1 MSRLEIDINKI
12 KHNAT
17 ILKELFVKKGIS
29 ITSVIKGVTGSPEIA
44 KAILECGISSIAVSL
59 VQNIKTLKKSGV
71 KAKFLLTR
79 LPMHTEVADVVKY
92 ADISLNTEISTIK
105 LLSEHSLKQG
115 KRHKVI
121 LMLELGDLREGIL
134 PEDTDSIIEQI
145 IPLKGVELHGIGT
158 NLACFGGV
166 KPSEKNMIELSQIA
180 ARIQEKYNIKLPMI
194 SGGNSANYEW
204 FLSTENTGKINNL
217 RIGEAILLGRETLH
231 RNKIPKLYTDA
242 FTLICEV
249 IESKIKPSLPYG
261 EICQNV
267 FGDIPE
273 FADIGNINRIIIG
286 IGEQDVDSKA
296 ITPRINAKVIG
307 ASSDH
312 LILHSK
318 NHIEVGSEI
327 EFDINYSALLRLSTS
342 PYVKKVFIQKSINF
356 NDYD

>member
-1 MSRLEIDINKI
+1 
-12 KHNAT
+12 
-17 ILKELFVKKGIS
+17 
-29 ITSVIKGVTGSPEIA
+29 
-44 KAILECGISSIAVSL
+44 
-59 VQNIKTLKKSGV
+59 
-71 KAKFLLTR
+71 
-79 LPMHTEVADVVKY
+79 
-92 ADISLNTEISTIK
+92 
-105 LLSEHSLKQG
+105 
-115 KRHKVI
+115 
-121 LMLELGDLREGIL
+121 MLELGDLREGIL
-134 PEDTDSIIEQI
+134 PEDIDSVIELI
-145 IPLKGVELHGIGT
+145 MPLEGIELYGIGV

-166 KPSEKNMIELSQIA
+166 KPSDQNMTKLSQTA
-180 ARIQEKYNIKLPMI
+180 DRIREKSNIKLHTV

-204 FLSTENTGKINNL
+204 FLSTKNIGNINNL

-231 RNKIPKLYTDA
+231 RNKIPNLYTDA

-261 EICQNV
+261 EICQNA

-286 IGEQDVDSKA
+286 IGEQDVDTKA

-342 PYVKKVFIQKSINF
+342 PYVQKVFI
-356 NDYD
+356 

>member
-1 MSRLEIDINKI
+1 MPRLEIDINKI
-12 KHNAT
+12 KHNAKT
-17 ILKELFVKKGIS
+17 LKELFAEKGIS
-29 ITSVIKGVTGSPEIA
+29 VTAVIKGVTGSPEVANALI
-44 KAILECGISSIAVSL
+44 ECGITTIAVSL
-59 VQNIKTLKKSGV
+59 VQNVKKIKEFNV
-71 KAKFLLTR
+71 KAEFLLTR
-79 LPMHTEVADVVKY
+79 LPMHSEVQDVVKY
-92 ADISLNTEISTIK
+92 ADISLNSEISTIK

-115 KRHKVI
+115 KRHKVV

-134 PEDTDSIIEQI
+134 PEDIDSVIEQI
-145 IPLKGVELHGIGT
+145 IPLKGVELYGIGV

-166 KPSEKNMIELSQIA
+166 KPTEKNMTEFSQIA
-180 ARIQEKYNIKLPMI
+180 DRIHEKYNIKLHMI

-204 FLSTENTGKINNL
+204 FLSTNNIGNINNL

-267 FGDIPE
+267 FGDTPE
-273 FADIGNINRIIIG
+273 FADIGNINRTIIG
-286 IGEQDVDSKA
+286 IGEQDVDTKA

-312 LILHSK
+312 LILHSQ

-342 PYVKKVFIQKSINF
+342 PYVKKVFI
-356 NDYD
+356 